1 MNVETKVGIF
11 VIIGFFMVAITAAVF
26 GNLEL
31 NSKDGKTVYFR
42 LNDATGIRSGTPIM
56 YKGLKVGEVKDVMLK
71 DNQILTRVNIYHEFE
86 IPDNVRFNVKQSGFV
101 GQKFVELE
109 VDPNLKFQ
117 APLQNNYEYDGR
129 QSTANLDAVMAK
141 LNDVAA
147 EMTIL
152 LKTFNEVVTTDK
164 SKDALQDSISN
175 LKDITDSVKNIVS
188 SNEQNIQDVISNAKT
203 MTDMIEK
210 LISKNEKNLNTSINN
225 ITEISQTLKEFTVSV
240 DKLLVNNHDNID
252 GSLKNLKEIT
262 DKVNSTMDEIE
273 KITNDINESNGTLG
287 MLINDNQTK
296 NDIKK
301 VVSGVSSFFS
311 DDVENN
317 EDRMS
322 LYVTIGADYLF
333 DGKSVNT
340 GRGYAQASFYTDPK
354 NFYLI
359 GVSNIPVINP
369 NSPEYDIYG
378 NKIKNSELAFSLQYS
393 HIFYNIFGLRFGI
406 FDNTLGLATDIYP
419 LQNKD
424 LAISLEAYDFNAYSN
439 SLDVYTRA
447 LIRWHFY
454 KGIFIQA
461 GVEDVIGYTNRM
473 YMVGAGI
480 RFKPS
485 DLGRLANN
493 MEKETKA
500 QKAEYRE
507 YKSEPESEAVY
518 KEYKNT
524 KSSQTKENN
533 TVKEEN
539 KAVEETS
546 NKQNTV
552 EQNKQN
558 KSNDVKKQD
567 KKKLNESDEFFDS
580 LVY

>member
-11 VIIGFFMVAITAAVF
+11 VIIGFFMVAVTAAVF

-31 NSKDGKTVYFR
+31 NSKEGNTVYFR

-56 YKGLKVGEVKDVMLK
+56 YKGLKVGEVKDVMMK
-71 DNQILTRVNIYHEFE
+71 DNQILTRVNIYREFE

-109 VDPNLKFQ
+109 ADPNMKSQ

-147 EMTIL
+147 EMTVL
-152 LKTFNEVVTTDK
+152 LKTFNEVITTDK

-175 LKDITDSVKNIVS
+175 LKDITDSIKNIVS
-188 SNEQNIQDVISNAKT
+188 SNEQNIQDVIINAKN
-203 MTDMIEK
+203 MTDMIEQ
-210 LISKNEKNLNTSINN
+210 LITKNEKNLNTSINN
-225 ITEISQTLKEFTVSV
+225 IAEISQTLKKFTESV
-240 DKLLVNNHDNID
+240 DELLANNHDNID
-252 GSLKNLKEIT
+252 SSLKNLKEIT
-262 DKVNSTMDEIE
+262 DKVNSTMDDIE
-273 KITNDINESNGTLG
+273 KITNDINEGNGTLG
-287 MLINDNQTK
+287 MLINDNKTK

-301 VVSGVSSFFS
+301 VVSGVSSFFGDETE
-311 DDVENN
+311 DDK
-317 EDRMS
+317 DRMS
-322 LYVTIGADYLF
+322 LYTTIGVDYLF
-333 DGKSVNT
+333 DAKSVNT
-340 GRGYAQASFYTDPK
+340 ARGYAQASFYTDPK

-393 HIFYNIFGLRFGI
+393 HIFYNIFG
-406 FDNTLGLATDIYP
+406 NTLGLAADIYP
-419 LQNKD
+419 LKNKD

-473 YMVGAGI
+473 YMVGVGI

-485 DLGRLANN
+485 DLGKLANN
-493 MEKETKA
+493 MEKENTVKKTE
-500 QKAEYRE
+500 QQQ
-507 YKSEPESEAVY
+507 YKNDIENEPLY
-518 KEYKNT
+518 QEYKNT
-524 KSSQTKENN
+524 KSNQAKKSK
-533 TVKEEN
+533 TVKDN
-539 KAVEETS
+539 KEPETV
-546 NKQNTV
+546 KQQNTTQKN
-552 EQNKQN
+552 E
-558 KSNDVKKQD
+558 SNDIKKQD
-567 KKKLNESDEFFDS
+567 KINESNEFFDS

>member
-11 VIIGFFMVAITAAVF
+11 VIIGFFMVAVTAAVF

-31 NSKDGKTVYFR
+31 NSKEGNTVYFR

-56 YKGLKVGEVKDVMLK
+56 YKGLKVGEVKDVMMK
-71 DNQILTRVNIYHEFE
+71 DNQILTRVNIYREFE

-109 VDPNLKFQ
+109 ADPNMKSQ

-147 EMTIL
+147 EMTVL
-152 LKTFNEVVTTDK
+152 LKTFNEVITTDK

-175 LKDITDSVKNIVS
+175 LKDITDSIKNIVS
-188 SNEQNIQDVISNAKT
+188 SNEQNIQDVIINA
-203 MTDMIEK
+203 TDMIEQ
-210 LISKNEKNLNTSINN
+210 LITKNEKNLNTSINN
-225 ITEISQTLKEFTVSV
+225 IAEISQTLKKFTESV
-240 DKLLVNNHDNID
+240 DELLANNHDNID
-252 GSLKNLKEIT
+252 SSLKNLKEIT
-262 DKVNSTMDEIE
+262 DKVNSTMDDIE
-273 KITNDINESNGTLG
+273 KITNDINEGNGTLG
-287 MLINDNQTK
+287 MLINDNKTK

-301 VVSGVSSFFS
+301 VVSGVSSFFGDETE
-311 DDVENN
+311 DDK
-317 EDRMS
+317 DRMS
-322 LYVTIGADYLF
+322 LYTTIGVDYLF
-333 DGKSVNT
+333 DAKSVNT
-340 GRGYAQASFYTDPK
+340 ARGYAQASFYTDPK

-406 FDNTLGLATDIYP
+406 FDNTLGLAADIYP
-419 LQNKD
+419 LKNKD

-473 YMVGAGI
+473 YMVGVGI

-485 DLGRLANN
+485 DLGKLANN
-493 MEKETKA
+493 MEKENTVKKTE
-500 QKAEYRE
+500 QQQ
-507 YKSEPESEAVY
+507 YKNDIENEPLY
-518 KEYKNT
+518 QEYKNT
-524 KSSQTKENN
+524 KSNQAKKSK
-533 TVKEEN
+533 TVKDN
-539 KAVEETS
+539 KEPETV
-546 NKQNTV
+546 KQQNTTQKN
-552 EQNKQN
+552 E
-558 KSNDVKKQD
+558 SNDIKKQD
-567 KKKLNESDEFFDS
+567 KINESNEFFDS

>member
-11 VIIGFFMVAITAAVF
+11 VIIGFFMVAVTAAVF

-31 NSKDGKTVYFR
+31 NSKEGNTVYFR

-56 YKGLKVGEVKDVMLK
+56 YKGLKVGEVKDVMMK
-71 DNQILTRVNIYHEFE
+71 DNQILTRVNIYREFE

-109 VDPNLKFQ
+109 ADPNMKSQ

-147 EMTIL
+147 EMTVL
-152 LKTFNEVVTTDK
+152 LKTFNEVITTDK

-175 LKDITDSVKNIVS
+175 LKDITDSIKNIVS
-188 SNEQNIQDVISNAKT
+188 SNEQNIQDVIINAKN
-203 MTDMIEK
+203 MTDMIEQ
-210 LISKNEKNLNTSINN
+210 LITKNEKNLNTSINN
-225 ITEISQTLKEFTVSV
+225 IAEISQTLKKFTESV
-240 DKLLVNNHDNID
+240 DELLANNHDNID
-252 GSLKNLKEIT
+252 SSLKNLKEIT
-262 DKVNSTMDEIE
+262 DKVNSTMDDIE
-273 KITNDINESNGTLG
+273 KITNDINEGNGTLG
-287 MLINDNQTK
+287 MLINDNKTK

-301 VVSGVSSFFS
+301 VVSGVSSFFGDETE
-311 DDVENN
+311 DDK
-317 EDRMS
+317 DRMS
-322 LYVTIGADYLF
+322 LYTTIGVDYLF
-333 DGKSVNT
+333 DAKSVNT
-340 GRGYAQASFYTDPK
+340 ARGYAQASFYTDPK

-406 FDNTLGLATDIYP
+406 FDNTLGLAADIYP
-419 LQNKD
+419 LKNKD

-473 YMVGAGI
+473 YMVGVGI

-485 DLGRLANN
+485 DLGKLANN
-493 MEKETKA
+493 MEKENTVKKTE
-500 QKAEYRE
+500 QQQ
-507 YKSEPESEAVY
+507 YKNDIENEPLY
-518 KEYKNT
+518 QEYKNT
-524 KSSQTKENN
+524 KSNQAKKSK
-533 TVKEEN
+533 TVKDN
-539 KAVEETS
+539 KEPETV
-546 NKQNTV
+546 KQQNTTQKN
-552 EQNKQN
+552 E
-558 KSNDVKKQD
+558 SNHIKKQD
-567 KKKLNESDEFFDS
+567 KINESNELFDS

>member
-1 MNVETKVGIF
+1 MNVETKVGMF
-11 VIIGFFMVAITAAVF
+11 VIIGFIMVALTAAIF

-31 NSKDGKTVYFR
+31 SSKEGKNIYFR
-42 LNDATGIRSGTPIM
+42 LDDATGIRNGTPIM
-56 YKGLKVGEVKDVMLK
+56 YKGLKVGEVKDVMMK
-71 DNQILTRVNIYHEFE
+71 DNQILTRVNIYHEYD

-109 VDPNLKFQ
+109 VDHNVKSQ
-117 APLQNNYEYDGR
+117 ATLQNNYEYDGR
-129 QSTANLDAVMAK
+129 QSTANLDAVMVK
-141 LNDVAA
+141 LNDVAT
-147 EMTIL
+147 EMEIL
-152 LKTFNEVVTTDK
+152 LKSFNEVITTDK
-164 SKDALQDSISN
+164 SKNALQDSISN

-188 SNEQNIQDVISNAKT
+188 SNEQNIQDVILNAKN
-203 MTDMIEK
+203 MTSMIEQ
-210 LISKNEKNLNTSINN
+210 LISNNEKNLNTSLNN
-225 ITEISQTLKEFTVSV
+225 ISEISQTLKNFTASV
-240 DKLLVNNHDNID
+240 DKLLINNHDNID

-273 KITNDINESNGTLG
+273 KITNDINEGKGTLG

-301 VVSGVSSFFS
+301 VVSGVSSFFGDES
-311 DDVENN
+311 EDNY
-317 EDRMS
+317 DRMS
-322 LYVTIGADYLF
+322 LYATIGADYLF

-340 GRGYAQASFYTDPK
+340 GRGYAQASFYTDPR

-406 FDNTLGLATDIYP
+406 FDNTLGLAADFYP
-419 LQNKD
+419 LKNKD
-424 LAISLEAYDFNAYSN
+424 LAISLEAYDFNVYSD

-454 KGIFIQA
+454 KGMFIQA

-473 YMVGAGI
+473 YMVGAGV

-485 DLGRLANN
+485 ELGKLANN
-493 MEKETKA
+493 MEKDNKA
-500 QKAEYRE
+500 NNNPITHQNNDSNNTYEL
-507 YKSEPESEAVY
+507 VY
-518 KEYKNT
+518 NEYKNT
-524 KSSQTKENN
+524 KSEIDYKKETDEVKLQSTNKQDNTKKQTK
-533 TVKEEN
+533 
-539 KAVEETS
+539 
-546 NKQNTV
+546 
-552 EQNKQN
+552 
-558 KSNDVKKQD
+558 KKID
-567 KKKLNESDEFFDS
+567 ESDEFFDS

>member
-11 VIIGFFMVAITAAVF
+11 VIIGFFMVAVTAAVF

-31 NSKDGKTVYFR
+31 NSKEGNTVYFR

-56 YKGLKVGEVKDVMLK
+56 YKGLKVGEVKDVMMK
-71 DNQILTRVNIYHEFE
+71 DNQILTRVNIYREFE

-109 VDPNLKFQ
+109 ADPNMKSQ

-147 EMTIL
+147 EMTVL
-152 LKTFNEVVTTDK
+152 LKTFNEVITTDK

-175 LKDITDSVKNIVS
+175 LKDITDSIKNIVS
-188 SNEQNIQDVISNAKT
+188 SNEQNIQDVIINAKN
-203 MTDMIEK
+203 MTDMIEQ
-210 LISKNEKNLNTSINN
+210 LITKNEKNLNTSINN
-225 ITEISQTLKEFTVSV
+225 IAEISQTLKKFTESV
-240 DKLLVNNHDNID
+240 DELLANNHDNID
-252 GSLKNLKEIT
+252 SSLKNLKEIT
-262 DKVNSTMDEIE
+262 DKVNSTMDDIE
-273 KITNDINESNGTLG
+273 KITNDINEGNGTLG
-287 MLINDNQTK
+287 MLINDNKTK

-301 VVSGVSSFFS
+301 VVSGVSSFFGDETE
-311 DDVENN
+311 DDK
-317 EDRMS
+317 DRMS
-322 LYVTIGADYLF
+322 LYTTIGVDYLF
-333 DGKSVNT
+333 DAKSVNT
-340 GRGYAQASFYTDPK
+340 ARGYAQASFYTDPK

-369 NSPEYDIYG
+369 NSPEYDIYV

-406 FDNTLGLATDIYP
+406 FDNTLGLAADIYP
-419 LQNKD
+419 LKNKD

-473 YMVGAGI
+473 YMVGVGI

-485 DLGRLANN
+485 DLGKLANN
-493 MEKETKA
+493 MVKENTVKKTE
-500 QKAEYRE
+500 QQQ
-507 YKSEPESEAVY
+507 YKNDIENEPLY
-518 KEYKNT
+518 QEYKNT
-524 KSSQTKENN
+524 KSNQAKKSK
-533 TVKEEN
+533 TVKDN
-539 KAVEETS
+539 KEPETV
-546 NKQNTV
+546 KQQNTTQKN
-552 EQNKQN
+552 E
-558 KSNDVKKQD
+558 SNDIKKQD
-567 KKKLNESDEFFDS
+567 KINESNEFFDS

>member
-11 VIIGFFMVAITAAVF
+11 VIIGFFMVAVTAAVF

-31 NSKDGKTVYFR
+31 NSKEGNTVYFR

-56 YKGLKVGEVKDVMLK
+56 YKGLKVGEVKDVMMK
-71 DNQILTRVNIYHEFE
+71 DNQILTRVNIYREFE

-109 VDPNLKFQ
+109 ADPNMKSQ

-147 EMTIL
+147 EMTVL
-152 LKTFNEVVTTDK
+152 LKTFNEVITTDK

-175 LKDITDSVKNIVS
+175 LKDITDSIKNIVS
-188 SNEQNIQDVISNAKT
+188 SNEQNIQDVIINAKN
-203 MTDMIEK
+203 MTDMIEQ
-210 LISKNEKNLNTSINN
+210 LITKNEKNLNTSINN
-225 ITEISQTLKEFTVSV
+225 IAEISQTLKKFTESV
-240 DKLLVNNHDNID
+240 DELLANNHDNID
-252 GSLKNLKEIT
+252 SSLKNLKEIT
-262 DKVNSTMDEIE
+262 DKVNSTMDDIE
-273 KITNDINESNGTLG
+273 KITNDINEGNGTLG
-287 MLINDNQTK
+287 MLINDNKTK

-301 VVSGVSSFFS
+301 VVSGVSSFFGDETE
-311 DDVENN
+311 DDK
-317 EDRMS
+317 DRMS
-322 LYVTIGADYLF
+322 LYTTIGVDYLF
-333 DGKSVNT
+333 DAKSVNT
-340 GRGYAQASFYTDPK
+340 ARGYAQASFYTDPK

-406 FDNTLGLATDIYP
+406 FDNTLGLAADIYP
-419 LQNKD
+419 LKNKD

-473 YMVGAGI
+473 YMVGVGI

-485 DLGRLANN
+485 DLGKLANN
-493 MEKETKA
+493 MEKENTVKKTE
-500 QKAEYRE
+500 QQQ
-507 YKSEPESEAVY
+507 YKNDIENEPLY
-518 KEYKNT
+518 QEYKNT
-524 KSSQTKENN
+524 KSNQAKKSK
-533 TVKEEN
+533 TVKDN
-539 KAVEETS
+539 KEPETF
-546 NKQNTV
+546 KQQNTTQKN
-552 EQNKQN
+552 E
-558 KSNDVKKQD
+558 SNDIKKQD
-567 KKKLNESDEFFDS
+567 KINESNEFFDS